1 MSIAL
6 FSQKTNPN
14 TDHHNI
20 SVETSS
26 VSFPLGYPLA
36 IDAESTNLHSI
47 TMPHQHKSTIISF
60 LQFTAYSNLD
70 ACIALTFIT
79 LFTLSILEL
88 CLKLFVNLSQA
99 IAGSPSVWFSL
110 SFLFRWK
117 MPILYKL
124 LYLNHPHY

>member
-1 MSIAL
+1 MQSQPICVVDLSISPQASAFRYL
-6 FSQKTNPN
+6 RGRKIP
-14 TDHHNI
+14 
-20 SVETSS
+20 SS
-26 VSFPLGYPLA
+26 TLTVVYFKS
-36 IDAESTNLHSI
+36 SI

-70 ACIALTFIT
+70 ACIALTFIII
-79 LFTLSILEL
+79 FTLSILEL

-110 SFLFRWK
+110 PFLYRWR

-124 LYLNHPHY
+124 IYLNQPHY